1 MADIYKLQ
9 YNGMTLAYPGW
20 NGYVAYE
27 DATKVY
33 TLTLNQQTGGTIS
46 ADKMSGIAGEIVT
59 LSNARDLGYTFD
71 NYGIT
76 GATLTG
82 NQFTFGDS
90 DVTVEPSWTHNVYSV
105 TISQK
110 TGGTVAA
117 SPTTGYYGTQ
127 VTLSNTP
134 ASEYTFGSYSITGAT
149 LTSNKFNFVESN
161 VTAAG
166 SFTQKSYTLTLQNDG
181 HGTIAASKTT
191 GHAGDTVTLSNTY
204 NTYYRFNKYTVTGG
218 TINGSTFTFGSQNA
232 TAKANFK
239 VNSFTATGTF
249 ANYNLAPLGRNTL
262 NYLFYPIVKAKQSN
276 VPASWLTTKTS
287 YAKTI
292 SAYSTSYKT
301 TASGSNA
308 SAFKPTGTISA
319 YQFSGYLQTCAY
331 SDYDTSRWK
340 SCNYGLWAGGSKRV
354 NGTPTKPTV
363 AKAYFMTTTNGTT
376 NVTGDVFWSGGLTG
390 TRKSDNITICNGVTT
405 NKWHASGI
413 LP

>member
-1 MADIYKLQ
+1 MSDVFKLQ

-20 NGYVAYE
+20 NGYVGWENAEVAYNL
-27 DATKVY
+27 Y
-33 TLTLNQQTGGTIS
+33 LQQQTGGTIT
-46 ADKMSGIAGEIVT
+46 ADKLSGMNGEIVT
-59 LSNARDLGYTFD
+59 LSNTPDAGYQF
-71 NYGIT
+71 NSYGIT
-76 GATLTG
+76 GAELSG
-82 NQFTFGDS
+82 NQFAFDGS
-90 DVTVEPSWTHNVYSV
+90 DVTAH
-105 TISQK
+105 
-110 TGGTVAA
+110 A
-117 SPTTGYYGTQ
+117 
-127 VTLSNTP
+127 
-134 ASEYTFGSYSITGAT
+134 
-149 LTSNKFNFVESN
+149 NFEE
-161 VTAAG
+161 AI
-166 SFTQKSYTLTLQNDG
+166 YTLTLQNDG

-204 NTYYRFNKYTVTGG
+204 NTYYRFNNYTVTGG

-292 SAYSTSYKT
+292 SAYNSSYKT

-331 SDYDTSRWK
+331 SDYDTSRWH

-354 NGTPTKPTV
+354 NGTPTTPSV

-390 TRKSDNITICNGVTT
+390 TRAADNITICNGVTT
-405 NKWHASGI
+405 NKWRASGI